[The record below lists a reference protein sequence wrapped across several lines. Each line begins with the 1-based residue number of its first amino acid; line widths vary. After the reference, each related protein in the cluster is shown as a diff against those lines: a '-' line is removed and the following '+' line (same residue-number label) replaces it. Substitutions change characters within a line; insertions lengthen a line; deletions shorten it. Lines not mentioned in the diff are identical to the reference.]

1 MWRRSRGLV
10 VNENWTRRKE
20 LPMAVI
26 DQDGIVWVLL
36 EADQP
41 AYTRP
46 RLGGKLA
53 AVHLEEL
60 HGPCT
65 PMIAEAGE
73 EDE

>member
-1 MWRRSRGLV
+1 M

-46 RLGGKLA
+46 RLGGARA
-53 AVHLEEL
+53 AAPPAPH
-60 HGPCT
+60 HPPGPPT
-65 PMIAEAGE
+65 SAGGGGEAE
-73 EDE
+73 